1 MEDVMPDTETVPD
14 LRLNEELLMK
24 LLPPY
29 HVILHND
36 DVHTFDDVA
45 RALNRVIGVSLER
58 GYELADVVHNSG
70 QAVVAT
76 CRKEQAELYRE
87 RLEGYKLTVTIEP
100 AE

>member
-1 MEDVMPDTETVPD
+1 MPDTETVPD
-14 LRLNEELLMK
+14 LQLNEELLTK

-45 RALNRVIGVSLER
+45 RALNRVIGVTLER

-70 QAVVAT
+70 RAVVAT

>member
-1 MEDVMPDTETVPD
+1 MPAETTTVPD
-14 LRLNEELLMK
+14 LQLNEELLQK

-29 HVILHND
+29 NVILHND

-45 RALNRVIGVSLER
+45 RALNKVVGVSLKR
-58 GYELADVVHNSG
+58 GYELADIVHNHG
-70 QAVVAT
+70 NAIVAT

>member
-1 MEDVMPDTETVPD
+1 MPAETTTVPD
-14 LRLNEELLMK
+14 LQLNEELLQK

-29 HVILHND
+29 NVILHND

-45 RALNRVIGVSLER
+45 RALNKVVGVSLKR
-58 GYELADVVHNSG
+58 GYELADIVHNKG
-70 QAVVAT
+70 NAIVAT

>member
-1 MEDVMPDTETVPD
+1 MVAETTTVPD
-14 LRLNEELLMK
+14 LKLNEELLQK

-29 HVILHND
+29 NVILHND

-45 RALNRVIGVSLER
+45 RALNRVIGVSLKR
-58 GYELADVVHNSG
+58 GYELADIVHNHG
-70 QAVVAT
+70 NAVVAT

-87 RLEGYKLTVTIEP
+87 KLEGYKLTVTIEP

>member
-1 MEDVMPDTETVPD
+1 MATETTTAPD
-14 LRLNEELLMK
+14 LQLDQDLLQK

-29 HVILHND
+29 NVVLHND

-45 RALNRVIGVSLER
+45 HALNKVIGVSLKR
-58 GYELADVVHNSG
+58 GYQLADIVHNNG
-70 QAVVAT
+70 NAIVAT

>member
-1 MEDVMPDTETVPD
+1 MPETTTVPD
-14 LRLNEELLMK
+14 LQLNEELLQK

-45 RALNRVIGVSLER
+45 RALNRVIGVSLKR

-70 QAVVAT
+70 KAVVAT

-87 RLEGYKLTVTIEP
+87 RLEGFKLTVTIEP

>member
-1 MEDVMPDTETVPD
+1 MASETRTFTD
-14 LRLNEELLMK
+14 LEHDKDLLQK

-29 HVILHND
+29 NVILHND
-36 DVHTFDDVA
+36 DVHTFDEVA
-45 RALNRVIGVSLER
+45 RALNKVIGVSLKR
-58 GYELADVVHNSG
+58 GYELADIVHNNG
-70 QAVVAT
+70 NAIVAT

>member
-1 MEDVMPDTETVPD
+1 MPDTQTVPD
-14 LRLNEELLMK
+14 LQLNEELLQK
-24 LLPPY
+24 LLPPF

-45 RALNRVIGVSLER
+45 HALNKVIGVSLKR
-58 GYELADVVHNSG
+58 GYELADIVHNQG
-70 QAVVAT
+70 KAVVAT

-100 AE
+100 AD

>member
-1 MEDVMPDTETVPD
+1 MPPETTTVPD
-14 LRLNEELLMK
+14 LKLDEELLQK

-29 HVILHND
+29 NVVLHND
-36 DVHTFDDVA
+36 DVHTFEDVA
-45 RALNRVIGVSLER
+45 RALHKVIGVSLKR
-58 GYELADVVHNSG
+58 GYELADIVHNNG
-70 QAVVAT
+70 NAIVAT

>member
-1 MEDVMPDTETVPD
+1 MPAETETIPD
-14 LRLNEELLMK
+14 LQLNEELLTK

-29 HVILHND
+29 NVILHND

-45 RALNRVIGVSLER
+45 RALNRVIGVSLKR
-58 GYELADVVHNSG
+58 GYELADIVHNKG
-70 QAVVAT
+70 NAIVAT

>member
-1 MEDVMPDTETVPD
+1 MAVETRTVPHLELDED
-14 LRLNEELLMK
+14 LLQK

-29 HVILHND
+29 NVILHND
-36 DVHTFDDVA
+36 DVHTFDEVA
-45 RALNRVIGVSLER
+45 RALNKVVGVSLKR
-58 GYELADVVHNSG
+58 GYELADIVHNNG
-70 QAVVAT
+70 NAIVAT

>member
-1 MEDVMPDTETVPD
+1 MTETLTLPRKHV
-14 LRLNEELLMK
+14 EEEEK
-24 LLPPY
+24 VKRQPPY
-29 HVILHND
+29 NVILHND

-45 RALNRVIGVSLER
+45 RALNRVIGVSLKR
-58 GYELADVVHNSG
+58 GYELADIVHNNG
-70 QAVVAT
+70 NAIVAT

>member
-1 MEDVMPDTETVPD
+1 MPPETTTVPD
-14 LRLNEELLMK
+14 LQLNEELLQK

-29 HVILHND
+29 NVVLHND
-36 DVHTFDDVA
+36 DVHTFDEVA
-45 RALNRVIGVSLER
+45 RALNKVIGVSLKR
-58 GYELADVVHNSG
+58 GYELADIVHNKG
-70 QAVVAT
+70 NAIVAT

>member
-1 MEDVMPDTETVPD
+1 MPDTQTVPD
-14 LRLNEELLMK
+14 LQLNEELLQK
-24 LLPPY
+24 LLPPF

-45 RALNRVIGVSLER
+45 RALNKVIGVSLKR
-58 GYELADVVHNSG
+58 GYELADIVHNQG
-70 QAVVAT
+70 KAVVAT

-100 AE
+100 AD

>member
-1 MEDVMPDTETVPD
+1 MTSETRTIPD
-14 LRLNEELLMK
+14 LQLDEELLRK

-29 HVILHND
+29 NVVLHND

-45 RALNRVIGVSLER
+45 RALNRVIGVSLKR
-58 GYELADVVHNSG
+58 GYELADIVHNKG
-70 QAVVAT
+70 NAIVAT